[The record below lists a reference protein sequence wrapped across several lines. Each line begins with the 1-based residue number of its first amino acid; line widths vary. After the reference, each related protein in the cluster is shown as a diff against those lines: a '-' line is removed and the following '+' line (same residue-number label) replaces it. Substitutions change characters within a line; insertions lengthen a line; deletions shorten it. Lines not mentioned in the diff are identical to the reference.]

1 MTQVTHICTRCRAE
15 YNSDYEHANT
25 PPDWGYVSGTLWC
38 SDCIAAASFSGHTP
52 VTGGAPTPVS
62 GANNDPEY
70 GSLLRS
76 GILIDL
82 GDPDYS
88 RVHIRDIASG
98 LARECRFNGQIAGWW
113 PVAAHC
119 VVGSMIAPKEIAY
132 DFLMHDAAEAVIKD
146 ITSPLKR
153 LLGEAYARIETMH
166 EQRCFTRFRVPMA
179 DKAEVKRIDLI
190 MLAAEN
196 HVIRGHST
204 ERAFRNLAPRDLDK
218 AQAAAIHIRDLHRPN
233 ANWERPFLER
243 FAKLAPIE
251 LITEERIAA

>member
-1 MTQVTHICTRCRAE
+1 MELITHICNRCAAE
-15 YNSDYEHANT
+15 FNGGKAYV
-25 PPDWGYVSGTLWC
+25 PPPKWRLIAGKLICG
-38 SDCIAAASFSGHTP
+38 DCIAAADFSGHTS
-52 VTGGAPTPVS
+52 VSAHAPTPVS
-62 GANNDPEY
+62 GALGQSEY
-70 GSLLRS
+70 ELPLRC
-76 GILIDL
+76 GVMLDL
-82 GDPDYS
+82 ADPDYS

-166 EQRCFTRFRVPMA
+166 EQRCFKRFRVPMT
-179 DKAEVKRIDLI
+179 DKASVKRIDMI
-190 MLAAEN
+190 MLAAEF
-196 HVIRGHST
+196 HVIGGQPAKL
-204 ERAFRNLAPRDLDK
+204 AFQTLQPHEMNA
-218 AQAAAIHIRDLHRPN
+218 AQCASVHIRNLHRPN

>member
-1 MTQVTHICTRCRAE
+1 MELITHICSRCAAE
-15 YNSDYEHANT
+15 FNGGNAT
-25 PPDWGYVSGTLWC
+25 LPPPKWRWIAGKLICG
-38 SDCIAAASFSGHTP
+38 DCIAAADFSGHTS
-52 VTGGAPTPVS
+52 VSGNAPTPVS
-62 GANNDPEY
+62 GAHDELEY

-76 GILIDL
+76 GVLIDL
-82 GDPDYS
+82 ADPDYS

-113 PVAAHC
+113 PVAAHS

-166 EQRCFTRFRVPMA
+166 EQRCFKRFRVPMA
-179 DKAEVKRIDLI
+179 DKASVKRVDII
-190 MLAAEN
+190 MLAAED
-196 HVIRGHST
+196 HVIRGIPTKH
-204 ERAFRNLAPRDLDK
+204 AFRRLEPREMNA
-218 AQAAAIHIRDLHRPN
+218 AQCASVHIRNLHRPN